1 MTYIHCKS
9 FRHIQQ
15 TSLWITR
22 WGRLMRPLNLHTLIP
37 WSNTFMFAAWHA
49 PKIMIQTWP
58 TDLLHS
64 GRASDPPPPTPT
76 PTEQSWVWSAL
87 TLRAKPGLV
96 PWRLPNF
103 SNAERAQIPPARMG
117 SALEPD
123 TVGVETV
130 AAADYGRRF
139 NRRIRLSVS
148 THFQKH
154 GLYSKV
160 ASLDWKSSAG
170 LIRPPLDRPLF
181 PFSPT
186 NTLFSPLPSS
196 LSFISLHLSH
206 SLLSFSLPLPV
217 TPAVSLSYPSPI
229 CGKLRLCAC
238 RRWVNL
244 WRQCTHA
251 HTYTHMHARTHTHIL
266 SPTKASV
273 SVWLWKMQHQQKRRE
288 EE

>member
-1 MTYIHCKS
+1 
-9 FRHIQQ
+9 
-15 TSLWITR
+15 
-22 WGRLMRPLNLHTLIP
+22 
-37 WSNTFMFAAWHA
+37 
-49 PKIMIQTWP
+49 
-58 TDLLHS
+58 
-64 GRASDPPPPTPT
+64 
-76 PTEQSWVWSAL
+76 
-87 TLRAKPGLV
+87 
-96 PWRLPNF
+96 
-103 SNAERAQIPPARMG
+103 MG

-123 TVGVETV
+123 TVGGETV
-130 AAADYGRRF
+130 AAADYRRRF

-251 HTYTHMHARTHTHIL
+251 HTHISCL
-266 SPTKASV
+266 PRRHLFQSDSGRCSTS
-273 SVWLWKMQHQQKRRE
+273 RRE
-288 EE
+288 GKRNRTRKAGRRDKKREREREFYRVKRKDKRVWREPGRERMLLLLNISMWLLRSFSPDLTDTQHLRVW